1 MELKYT
7 EESRVRCYMTDYQ
20 YILRPDAFLDL
31 AQDMAGKGAQ
41 LTDFNDDNMR
51 ANNCA
56 WVLARMQVKF
66 IKPVRYD
73 EKIKMQTWHK
83 GLNGLYFLRD
93 YQLLDERGEVAVNSS
108 SSWIVMNT
116 ETRRISRDEA
126 VMKLIDIAPQSSDQA
141 IEEPCPKVA
150 VPRGIEL
157 EEIGSHKVMFSDVDY
172 NGHANNVQ
180 YTVWALDHLPEELV
194 FKHKVKEIVI
204 NFNKEAR
211 AGETV
216 TLYHA
221 EVDGA
226 HIVEGKSDGHQVFIE
241 KFIFD

>member
-1 MELKYT
+1 MNGKYC
-7 EESRVRCYMTDYQ
+7 EESRVRCFMTDYR
-20 YILRPDAFLDL
+20 YNLKPDAFLDL

-41 LTDFNDDNMR
+41 QTDFNDDNMR
-51 ANNCA
+51 AHNCA

-66 IKPVRYD
+66 EKPVRYD
-73 EKIKMQTWHK
+73 ETIKMETWHK

-93 YQLLDERGEVAVNSS
+93 YQLLNEKGEAAITST

-116 ETRRISRDEA
+116 ESRRISRDEA
-126 VMKLIDIAPQSSDQA
+126 VMKLIDIAAQSNDNA

-150 VPRGIEL
+150 VPKGVEF
-157 EEIGSHKVMFSDVDY
+157 EEIGSRKVMFSDVDY

-180 YTVWALDHLPEELV
+180 YTVWALDLLPEEIVYKRRL
-194 FKHKVKEIVI
+194 KEIVI

-211 AGETV
+211 ASETV

-221 EVDGA
+221 EIDGA
-226 HIVEGKSDGHQVFIE
+226 HIVEGKSEGHQVFIE
-241 KFIFD
+241 KFIFE

>member
-1 MELKYT
+1 
-7 EESRVRCYMTDYQ
+7 MTDYR

-66 IKPVRYD
+66 EKPVRYD
-73 EKIKMQTWHK
+73 DKIKMQTWHK

-93 YQLLDERGEVAVNSS
+93 YQLLNEQGEAAVTST

-126 VMKLIDIAPQSSDQA
+126 VMKLIDIQAQSEDHA
-141 IEEPCPKVA
+141 IAEPCPKVV
-150 VPRGIEL
+150 VPKGVEL
-157 EEIGSHKVMFSDVDY
+157 REIGSRKVMFSDVDY

-180 YTVWALDHLPEELV
+180 YTVWALDLLPEELV
-194 FKHKVKEIVI
+194 WKHSLKEIVI

-211 AGETV
+211 PSETV

-226 HIVEGKSDGHQVFIE
+226 HIVEGKSEGHQVFIE
-241 KFIFD
+241 KFIFE

>member
-1 MELKYT
+1 
-7 EESRVRCYMTDYQ
+7 MTDYQ

-73 EKIKMQTWHK
+73 DKIKMQTWHK

-141 IEEPCPKVA
+141 IEEPCPKVT

-180 YTVWALDHLPEELV
+180 YTVWALDHMPEELV

>member
-1 MELKYT
+1 MNKFIEK
-7 EESRVRCYMTDYQ
+7 SRVRCFQTDYQ
-20 YILRPDAFLDL
+20 YILKPDAFLDL
-31 AQDMAGKGAQ
+31 AQDLAGKGAQ
-41 LTDFNDDNMR
+41 QTSFNDDNLR

-66 IKPVRYD
+66 DKPVRYD
-73 EKIKMQTWHK
+73 ENIEMQTWHK

-93 YQLLDERGEVAVNSS
+93 YQLLNEQGELAVRSS

-126 VMKLIDIAPQSSDQA
+126 VMKLIDVEAQSSDHA
-141 IEEPCPKVA
+141 IEEPCPKVVIPKGA
-150 VPRGIEL
+150 EL
-157 EEIGSHKVMFSDVDY
+157 QEIGFHKVRFSDLDY

-180 YTVWALDHLPEELV
+180 YTVWALDHLPEDLV
-194 FKHKVKEIVI
+194 FNHKVKEIVI

-241 KFIFD
+241 KFIFE

>member
-1 MELKYT
+1 MNKFIEK
-7 EESRVRCYMTDYQ
+7 SRVRCFQTDYQ
-20 YILRPDAFLDL
+20 YILKPDAFLDL
-31 AQDMAGKGAQ
+31 AQDLAGKGAQ
-41 LTDFNDDNMR
+41 QTSFNDDNLR

-66 IKPVRYD
+66 DKPVRYD
-73 EKIKMQTWHK
+73 ENIEMQTWHK

-93 YQLLDERGEVAVNSS
+93 YQLLNEQGEIAVRSS

-126 VMKLIDIAPQSSDQA
+126 VMKLIDVEAQSSDHA
-141 IEEPCPKVA
+141 IEEPCPKVVIPKGA
-150 VPRGIEL
+150 EL
-157 EEIGSHKVMFSDVDY
+157 QEIGSHKVRFSDVDY

-180 YTVWALDHLPEELV
+180 YTVWALDHLPEDLV
-194 FKHKVKEIVI
+194 FNHKVKEIVI

-216 TLYHA
+216 QLYHA

-226 HIVEGKSDGHQVFIE
+226 HIVEGQSEGHQVFIE
-241 KFIFD
+241 KFIFE